1 MSLRYK
7 RYVNDHIR
15 KGRLH
20 EKIAYCNSCYSNY
33 QHYYGF
39 CGYKEADSTIHLL
52 GKMEANLWESAA
64 AVYFHIA
71 DHTRGSQK
79 IALNDYQDDI
89 DTMENLNLSDQ
100 DRVTIAK
107 IKNSWLSIKAMSREL
122 IKIDVVQEK
131 AVPIEDSKL
140 RRYWLAVES
149 LDHLIDEE
157 IRALAGKH

>member
-1 MSLRYK
+1 MTISERRDYMKKL
-7 RYVNDHIR
+7 
-15 KGRLH
+15 L
-20 EKIAYCNSCYSNY
+20 IAILVTLIANTTMA
-33 QHYYGF
+33 F
-39 CGYKEADSTIHLL
+39 AVTKDADSTIHLL
-52 GKMEANLWESAA
+52 GKMEANLWESVA

-71 DHTRGSQK
+71 DHTRGSQR

-89 DTMENLNLSDQ
+89 DTMDRVIDTMENLNLSEQ

-157 IRALAGKH
+157 IRSLAGKH

>member
-1 MSLRYK
+1 MKKL
-7 RYVNDHIR
+7 
-15 KGRLH
+15 L
-20 EKIAYCNSCYSNY
+20 IAILVTLITNTTMA
-33 QHYYGF
+33 F
-39 CGYKEADSTIHLL
+39 AVTKEADSTIHLL